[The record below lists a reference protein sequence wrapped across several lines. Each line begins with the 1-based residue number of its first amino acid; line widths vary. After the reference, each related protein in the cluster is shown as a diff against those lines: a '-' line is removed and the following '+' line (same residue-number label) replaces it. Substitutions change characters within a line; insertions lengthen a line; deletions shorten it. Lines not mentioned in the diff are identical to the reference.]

1 MKRILTRELA
11 FAAGTDAGNRHMRPW
26 NRDAYNAAVRE
37 TNRLLLYVP
46 FEDGGF
52 RGLTLTDKMLDDH
65 GLDRATYER
74 SLGGG
79 SAPNS
84 INDQR

>member
-1 MKRILTRELA
+1 MKRTLTRELA
-11 FAAGTDAGNRHMRPW
+11 FAAGTDAGNRHMSGHTLRPW
-26 NRDAYNAAVRE
+26 SRDAYSVAVRE

-52 RGLTLTDKMLDDH
+52 RGLTLTDKMLSDH

-74 SLGGG
+74 SLKT
-79 SAPNS
+79 S
-84 INDQR
+84 

>member
-11 FAAGTDAGNRHMRPW
+11 FAAGTDAGNRRMSKHTLKPW
-26 NRDAYNAAVRE
+26 SRDAYNAAVRE

-79 SAPNS
+79 S
-84 INDQR
+84 

>member
-1 MKRILTRELA
+1 MKRTLTRELA
-11 FAAGTDAGNRHMRPW
+11 FAAGTDVGNRCMSKHTLRPW
-26 NRDAYNAAVRE
+26 SRDAYNAAVRE

-52 RGLTLTDKMLDDH
+52 RGLTLTDKMLDDQ

-79 SAPNS
+79 A
-84 INDQR
+84 